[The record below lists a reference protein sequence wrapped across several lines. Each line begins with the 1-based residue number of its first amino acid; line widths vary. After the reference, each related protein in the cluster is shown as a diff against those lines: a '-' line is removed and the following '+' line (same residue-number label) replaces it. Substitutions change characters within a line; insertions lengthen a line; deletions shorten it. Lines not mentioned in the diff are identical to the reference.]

1 MSKSGENGMMSL
13 TNHFRPRLWS
23 PTLLAMALVLA
34 GGPVDAGANGSA
46 DSHSSYFFSLE
57 GARADRLEAAELV
70 CTLALGASH
79 NVAFGASLAA
89 PTPAEDLAFGFTA
102 WSLNLALKACPPAL
116 EIPGPI
122 IKRPA
127 PGVCQAEIRRPA
139 RTGEGKNILGAQFA
153 VDGDWGEGG
162 APSVFSWNTDVRVD
176 SRFSDPQGYPT
187 TDENGTFVLGTG
199 SYQELFIA
207 ENLASGWDFVFIP
220 VPKLPKGVERFLGG
234 PAGRKAAQTVF
245 EVGVEAGLIA
255 ADFNDFLFP
264 GFRTG
269 SLRAKPREI
278 AVLDRFAPTV
288 DLTQSAFEIEA
299 LELGGA
305 SVLGPALQGGT
316 NQMLLAGGFSVS
328 DDCTPRADLDL
339 VGPTPEFWPL
349 GETTRVVWTA
359 RDKGPNEARE
369 RNTVE
374 IEQFVTV
381 VDTLPP
387 SILPPPDRVVE
398 TDSLSATVSLEAPR
412 VFDFGD
418 QDPSISLAGVAPP
431 PTLTL
436 PLGINELPWQ
446 ATDDFGNSASAM
458 QRINVKVLGTNQA
471 PVGVTQPPVP
481 AQTFTPTEILLQG
494 TDPDNDPL
502 SFRIVDFP
510 PNGGFEAPLLPYFIE
525 DFRGD
530 FVAQSTCDPGRPF
543 DELADPAQ
551 VKITDEGLTYILDCE
566 GPGGLKA
573 PTNRIS
579 VLDAERNLLAGRSL
593 PRNGSIANGIYL
605 SPLSDEIL
613 YGSQVFPEP
622 PRFHRLDA
630 ETLETLTEYRPA
642 SLGQLSSFNAFMIDA
657 NDLLYVAQGQ
667 GIISVFDLQNATDQG
682 SYFELADAFFEFG
695 LDPNETVG
703 GGFQAVRDIALTN
716 RGELLFASGGRI
728 HRMTASVRLADGT
741 PLVGQVIGWLGA
753 CASGEG
759 CDLSRNASRGYSCET
774 GVTCNTGAAAFFG
787 SNPGQFDGSVSLG
800 VDRRDNV
807 YVADFRNFRVQRFT
821 DNGVFGG
828 EAVSDCPSDKRCFLL
843 GDFGRPE
850 VISVN
855 SRNLFVLDLGTSVVH
870 TFQTSVI
877 EPVDDTTARLVYT
890 ANDGFQGTDTFNFA
904 VTDGLDTSAPTP
916 VNVAVER
923 AFRPPVADALFPQ
936 GPEDTPLP
944 ILLSGTDPDGALDL
958 PLSYEV
964 LSDPDQGQ
972 LQGVPPQ
979 MVYLPPE
986 HWFGTTSF
994 TFRAFDGLDY
1004 SEPETAMI
1012 TITPVNDAPVL
1023 EFVSVDTDD
1032 PDTPE
1037 IEVTVGYPSNFS
1049 FEFTD
1054 VDDIDL
1060 HRFDVEWTA
1069 ESGGEDR
1076 ETDVVEPTEDN
1087 ASPLLIT
1094 LGENMDSSGE
1104 VAATFTWEDPIPY
1117 DVIVACISDNVVLD
1131 NGVKNDSTTTL
1142 EHCIQVRVD
1151 NAPRPELDV
1160 TIEAPPV
1167 ITGQYDQARV
1177 VARITNRRP
1186 SVGVGAD
1193 APVVNFQV
1201 DLPFAPLSVV
1211 VQRID
1216 DDGLVTGRPEP
1227 DCTFGAT
1234 VSCEAEALLPGES
1247 FIVIL
1252 DLSTAGLAAGRE
1264 LSITLNAQAPGG
1276 EVTAP
1281 SGTQATMSIGQPA
1294 DIVVTASEGVESSCQ
1309 FECARLAINCP
1320 ATVAR
1325 PACTLAD
1332 ALELADA
1339 ASPDAGNPII
1349 QLGQGTYRIDEASA
1363 PYQLDSSIFLQGL
1376 GPERTLLSGGG
1387 QYPLLDASG
1396 IAVTVRD
1403 LALVSGSGDA
1413 DQIPP
1418 VPVINVGFGGRLTLQ
1433 NVHMS
1438 DHSAATTIRNNGE
1451 LDLEQVTLSDNRLTD
1466 YLIEVGG
1473 VTRLSNVMLLD
1484 NRHDQ
1489 GDELG
1494 LIGNLAGVVFLD
1506 HVTSVGND
1514 APVLYS
1520 LPGAGF
1526 MEIGSSLFA
1535 DDDQPACRTDSV
1547 TAQASAGG
1555 NVFRPGSGCPTVAG
1569 DLETTAPLLAERDTF
1584 RGLPFR
1590 APLIGGLAVDRIEG
1604 ECPSTDLLGRTRPI
1618 DGDGD
1623 GASACDSGA
1632 VEQLLD
1638 RVFSDRFR

>member
-1 MSKSGENGMMSL
+1 VTVL
-13 TNHFRPRLWS
+13 I
-23 PTLLAMALVLA
+23 LAA
-34 GGPVDAGANGSA
+34 GSVSA
-46 DSHSSYFFSLE
+46 ESSDPAAEQAEDHTPYVFSLE
-57 GARADRLEAAELV
+57 AARADRLEAAELA
-70 CTLALGASH
+70 CALALGVPH
-79 NVAFGASLAA
+79 NAAFSASLAA
-89 PTPAEDLAFGFTA
+89 PTPFESNAFGFTA
-102 WSLNLALKACPPAL
+102 WVLNLALKACPPAL
-116 EIPGPI
+116 DIPSPI
-122 IKRPA
+122 IKRPG
-127 PGVCQAEIRRPA
+127 PGVCQADIRRPA
-139 RTGEGKNILGAQFA
+139 RTGEAKNVLGAQFA
-153 VDGDWGEGG
+153 LEGDWGEGG

-176 SRFSDPQGYPT
+176 SIFSDPLGYPA
-187 TDENGTFVLGTG
+187 TDQNGVFTLGTG
-199 SYQELFIA
+199 SYQELFVA

-220 VPKLPKGVERFLGG
+220 AVKLPKGIERFLGG
-234 PAGRKAAQTVF
+234 PAGRKAAETVF
-245 EVGVEAGLIA
+245 DIGIAAGLIA

-269 SLRAKPREI
+269 TLRAKPREI

-288 DLTQSAFEIEA
+288 DLTQSTFEIEA

-305 SVLGPALQGGT
+305 SVLGPALGGGT
-316 NQMLLAGGFSVS
+316 NGMLLENGFTVT
-328 DDCTPRADLDL
+328 DDCTRRADLDL
-339 VGPTPEFWPL
+339 VGPTPAFWPL

-359 RDKGPNEARE
+359 RDEGPNEARE

-381 VDTLPP
+381 VDTLAP
-387 SILPPPDRVVE
+387 SIQPPPPRVVE
-398 TDSLSATVSLEAPR
+398 TEGATATVSLEPPR

-418 QDPSISLAGVAPP
+418 QNPSISLAGAEPP
-431 PTLTL
+431 PTVTL
-436 PLGINELPWQ
+436 PLGVSELPWT
-446 ATDDFGNSASAM
+446 ATDSFGNSATAM

-471 PVGVTQPPVP
+471 PVGVSQDAVS

-530 FVAQSTCDPGRPF
+530 FEAQGNCDPGRPF
-543 DELADPAQ
+543 DELADPTQ
-551 VKITDEGLTYILDCE
+551 VKITDAGLTYILDCE
-566 GPGGLKA
+566 GVGLET

-579 VLDAERNLLAGRSL
+579 VLDADRNLIAGRSL
-593 PRNGSIANGIYL
+593 PRNGSFSNGIYL
-605 SPLSDEIL
+605 SPISGEIL
-613 YGSQVFPEP
+613 FGSQVFPQP

-630 ETLETLTEYRPA
+630 ETLETLAEYRA
-642 SLGQLSSFNAFMIDA
+642 VSINQLNGFNAFMIDA

-667 GIISVFDLQNATDQG
+667 GIIRVFDLQKATDQG
-682 SYFELADAFFEFG
+682 SFFALPDAFFEFE
-695 LDPNETVG
+695 LDPNETAG

-716 RGELLFASGGRI
+716 RGELLFATAGRV
-728 HRMTASVRLADGT
+728 HRVTASVRLADGT
-741 PLVGQVIGWLGA
+741 PLAGQVVGWLGA

-774 GVTCNTGAAAFFG
+774 GVTCNTGDVALFG

-800 VDRRDNV
+800 VDRRDNL

-828 EAVSDCPSDKRCFLL
+828 EAISDCPSDKRCFLL
-843 GDFGRPE
+843 GDFGRPQ

-855 SRNLFVLDLGTSVVH
+855 SRNLYVLDLDTSVVH
-870 TFQTSVI
+870 TFETSVI
-877 EPVDDTTARLVYT
+877 EPVDDTTARVVYT

-904 VTDGLDTSAPTP
+904 VSDGLDSSAPTP

-923 AFRPPVADALFPQ
+923 AFRPPVADALSPE

-972 LQGVPPQ
+972 LAGVPPE
-979 MVYLPPE
+979 MVYVPPLN
-986 HWFGTTSF
+986 WYGTTSF

-1004 SEPETAMI
+1004 SEPETVTI
-1012 TITPVNDAPVL
+1012 TITPVNDPPVL
-1023 EFVSVDTDD
+1023 EFVSVDTDN

-1037 IEVTVGYPSNFS
+1037 IEVTVGYPSSFS

-1069 ESGGEDR
+1069 ESGGDDR
-1076 ETDVVEPTEDN
+1076 ETDVVAPTEDN
-1087 ASPLLIT
+1087 ASPLLVALSET
-1094 LGENMDSSGE
+1094 MDSSGE
-1104 VAATFTWEDPIPY
+1104 VAATFTWEDPIPF
-1117 DVIVACISDNVVLD
+1117 DIVRACISDNVVLD

-1142 EHCIQVRVD
+1142 EHCIDVRVD

-1167 ITGQYDQARV
+1167 ITAQYDQARV
-1177 VARITNRRP
+1177 IARITNRRP
-1186 SVGVGAD
+1186 SVGVGAA
-1193 APVVNFQV
+1193 APIVNFQV

-1216 DDGLVTGRPEP
+1216 EDGLVTGRPQP

-1234 VSCEAEALLPGES
+1234 VSCEAEALLSGES
-1247 FIVIL
+1247 FIVIM
-1252 DLSTAGLAAGRE
+1252 DLSTSGLAVGRE
-1264 LSITLNAQAPGG
+1264 LSIELDAQAPGG

-1281 SGTQATMSIGQPA
+1281 SGTQATMTIGQEA
-1294 DIVVTASEGVESSCQ
+1294 DIVVTASEGVESNCQ
-1309 FECARLAINCP
+1309 FECARFLFNCP
-1320 ATVAR
+1320 AAVAR

-1339 ASPDAGNPII
+1339 AGEGGNPII
-1349 QLGQGTYRIDEASA
+1349 QLGQGTFRIDEASA
-1363 PYQLDSSIFLQGL
+1363 PYQLDSPIFLQGL
-1376 GPERTLLSGGG
+1376 GPERTILSGGG
-1387 QYPLLDASG
+1387 QHPLLDASS

-1403 LALVSGSGDA
+1403 LALISGAGDA
-1413 DQIPP
+1413 DANPP
-1418 VPVINVGFGGRLTLQ
+1418 VPVVNVDFFGHLTLE
-1433 NVHMS
+1433 NVHMA
-1438 DHSAATTIRNNGE
+1438 DHSAAKIIVNDGE
-1451 LDLEQVTLSDNRLTD
+1451 LDLKQVSLTDNRITD
-1466 YLIEVGG
+1466 YLIESGG
-1473 VTRLSNVMLLD
+1473 LTRLSNVMLLD
-1484 NRHDQ
+1484 NRHDR

-1506 HVTSVGND
+1506 HVTSVGNG

-1526 MEIGSSLFA
+1526 MEIKSSLFA
-1535 DDDQPACRTDSV
+1535 DADQPACRTDSV
-1547 TAQASAGG
+1547 SAQASAGG
-1555 NVFRPGSGCPTVAG
+1555 NIFRPGSGCPTVAG
-1569 DLETTAPLLAERDTF
+1569 DLETSAPLLAERDTF
-1584 RGLPFR
+1584 QGLPFR
-1590 APLIGGLAVDRIEG
+1590 APLLGGLAVDRIEG
-1604 ECPSTDLLGRTRPI
+1604 ECPSVDLLGRVRPI
-1618 DGDGD
+1618 DGDD
-1623 GASACDSGA
+1623 NGAAACDSGA
-1632 VEQLLD
+1632 IESLLD
-1638 RVFSDRFR
+1638 RVFRDRFEM